1 MSSEPETP
9 DPPES
14 SPPLFRGFRDRLNKT
29 RRGPFLAVLWL
40 LLGTGFIVTAVLFL
54 GLACKT
60 SGH

>member
-29 RRGPFLAVLWL
+29 GRGPFLAFVWL
-40 LLGTGFIVTAVLFL
+40 LLGTGLFVSVILFL

-60 SGH
+60 AHH